1 MSRYTCDNQEISEN
15 NQYIKFNDD
24 IIGKGGQKKVYKAYD
39 TIKGVEVAWNEID
52 ISTIDPKTVEMIYQE
67 IEVLNKCANQCV
79 YIMKLYDSWINKDHK
94 KIVFITEIATSGS
107 LRDFINKVKEEL
119 ANSK

>member
-39 TIKGVEVAWNEID
+39 TIKAVEVAWNEID

-79 YIMKLYDSWINKDHK
+79 YIMKLYDSWINK
-94 KIVFITEIATSGS
+94 I
-107 LRDFINKVKEEL
+107 INAHWDK
-119 ANSK
+119 